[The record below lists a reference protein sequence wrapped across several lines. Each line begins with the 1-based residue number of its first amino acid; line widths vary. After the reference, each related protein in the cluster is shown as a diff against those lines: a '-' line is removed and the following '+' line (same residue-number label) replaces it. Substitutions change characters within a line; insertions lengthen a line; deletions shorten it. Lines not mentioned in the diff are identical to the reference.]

1 MMSTLRETSRRLM
14 CATGSASVFVFDS
27 RRNQKK
33 IKTLAKPV
41 AHGDAVIPLS
51 GKRVL
56 LWSFLTTMLL
66 LFHVNAFGDEFTI
79 ELDNGDTATL
89 TARFAGEG
97 RKATALEMPDGGW
110 KLIPSDRI
118 QQRTSGPDPKPLT
131 HDELLQQINEEFSAT
146 RTISNIDK
154 PFVIVQV
161 RARPGALDPAV
172 EKRYQNVVKK
182 AGTFFKGMQTNFL
195 EFVKQA
201 RIETQAVKF
210 PLVALIFESDRHF
223 DAYTARVTEDQGG
236 LSSPNIA
243 AFYDLQTNRLV
254 IRLSECTTFDTP
266 LHEAVHQQVYNRGI
280 LNRFAPIPSWF
291 NEGIATGF
299 EGDGDR
305 VRSGPKSISDRY
317 GQMALRA
324 RVVTW
329 TEIVARDQP
338 FQGDVLAAE
347 AYGHAWGLHWLL
359 VTKYRA
365 EYNVL
370 VKHYSGKKPLEL
382 DRPDERVAEF
392 ERIVGKSVTELQR
405 EFQLELPRAM
415 ARRKN

>member
-1 MMSTLRETSRRLM
+1 MPVVLRLPHFAICIFHFSLCT
-14 CATGSASVFVFDS
+14 
-27 RRNQKK
+27 
-33 IKTLAKPV
+33 
-41 AHGDAVIPLS
+41 
-51 GKRVL
+51 
-56 LWSFLTTMLL
+56 LL
-66 LFHVNAFGDEFTI
+66 LSLIPACADDFTI
-79 ELDNGDTATL
+79 RLDNGDTTTL

-110 KLIPSDRI
+110 KLIPSDRVLER
-118 QQRTSGPDPKPLT
+118 QPGPDPKPLT
-131 HDELLQQINEEFSAT
+131 HDEMLTQINDEFSAT

-154 PFVIVQV
+154 PFVIVLV
-161 RARPGALDPAV
+161 RARPGALDPTI

-182 AGTFFKGMQTNFL
+182 AGTFFRGMQTNFL

-201 RIETQAVKF
+201 RIETTAAKF
-210 PLVALIFESDRHF
+210 PLAALIFESDRHF
-223 DAYTARVTEDQGG
+223 DAYTARVTEDQSG

-266 LHEAVHQQVYNRGI
+266 LHEAVHQQVYNRGM
-280 LNRFAPIPSWF
+280 LQRFAPIPSWF

-299 EGDGDR
+299 EGDGER

-317 GQMALRA
+317 GRMALRA

-329 TEIVARDQP
+329 NEIVTRDEP

-359 VTKYRA
+359 VTKYRV
-365 EYNVL
+365 EYNNL
-370 VKHYSGKKPLEL
+370 VKHYAAKKPLDF

-392 ERIVGKSVTELQR
+392 EKIVGKSVAELQR